1 MESRLENQN
10 LIVKKS
16 LQAINTVVLG
26 KSEMIE
32 IAFATLL
39 ARGSILIEDRPGLGK
54 TTLAKV
60 LSKVLGLSFQRIQC
74 TNDLLPMDILGRM
87 DFSNKDQSKLIEGPI
102 FASIVLLDE
111 LNRAPPRT
119 QSAFLQAME
128 EGEVSLE
135 GTTKSLPKP
144 QMFIATQN
152 PHDQIGTSPLPES
165 ELDRFTVCLSLGF
178 SNPEHEKKILR
189 GEPQEQLKKLVE
201 VISKTE
207 LIEIQEKVDQVKVSE
222 AFLDLVVRFLNHTRS
237 QGGFLS
243 PRAGRDLVRVSQAV
257 ALINGRD
264 FTTPNDLQFCLA
276 PVIDHRV
283 KDSNGYIQ
291 SFSFQA

>member
-1 MESRLENQN
+1 MTSTTEKCLNALNE
-10 LIVKKS
+10 I
-16 LQAINTVVLG
+16 VLG
-26 KSEMIE
+26 KRPVIE

-39 ARGSILIEDRPGLGK
+39 ARGSVLIEDRPGLGK
-54 TTLAKV
+54 TTLAKA

-87 DFSNKDQSKLIEGPI
+87 DFVLRDQPRLIEGPI

-128 EGEVSLE
+128 EGEVTIE
-135 GTTKSLPKP
+135 GTTRPLPEP

-165 ELDRFTVCLSLGF
+165 ELDRFTVCISLGF
-178 SNPEHEKKILR
+178 SKPEDEKQILR
-189 GEPQEQLKKLVE
+189 GKPQEELKSLQ
-201 VISKTE
+201 E
-207 LIEIQEKVDQVKVSE
+207 LISRKELLELQDTVTKVNVSE
-222 AFLDLVVRFLNHTRS
+222 AFLDLTVRFLNHTRT

-243 PRAGRDLVRVSQAV
+243 PRAGRDLVRVAQAR
-257 ALINGRD
+257 AFIHGRD
-264 FTTPNDLQFCLA
+264 FVTPEDLKFSLA
-276 PVIDHRV
+276 PVICHRV
-283 KDSNGYIQ
+283 KNANGYIE
-291 SFSFQA
+291 SFPFQA